1 MAVCQLIAVD
11 ETPERVLL
19 DLIPLESL
27 GVDSVVIPRGLPL
40 SMSFQPSD
48 DPVEHGEMISL
59 FDRWVCRDGLLDLD
73 IATVGEIG
81 GFRYVFTHDDEQLV
95 LDVQA

>member
-1 MAVCQLIAVD
+1 MSVCQLIALD
-11 ETPERVLL
+11 ENPDRVLL

-27 GVDSVVIPRGLPL
+27 DVDGTVVPRGLPL

-48 DPVEHGEMISL
+48 DPREHREMVAL
-59 FDRWVCRDGLLDLD
+59 FGRWLAREGLLELD
-73 IATVGEIG
+73 IAAAGEIG

-95 LDVQA
+95 LDVRS

>member
-11 ETPERVLL
+11 ESPQRVLL

-27 GVDSVVIPRGLPL
+27 DVDGLVIPRGLPL

-48 DPVEHGEMISL
+48 DPVEHGDMISL
-59 FDRWVCRDGLLDLD
+59 FDRWVGRDGMLELD
-73 IATVGEIG
+73 IASAGEIG

-95 LDVQA
+95 LDVRA